1 MFLSLWK
8 VEEELSQPRLGQWL
22 ARSELSWVSGGSV
35 LLWNEW
41 AHGGRK
47 HCIAGPKHESV
58 LEFGWAESQAHKWI
72 CAAAETAAQIMTQGK
87 KPPEKLEV
95 WCWERLNGRSEDCG
109 GWQDALVWEVLPWD
123 TEKKKKKDK

>member
-1 MFLSLWK
+1 MPPIELNRPPRCSLLWIFLSQK
-8 VEEELSQPRLGQWL
+8 NGRDERGL

-41 AHGGRK
+41 AHGGRE
-47 HCIAGPKHESV
+47 HCIAGPNRESV

-95 WCWERLNGRSEDCG
+95 LGE
-109 GWQDALVWEVLPWD
+109 
-123 TEKKKKKDK
+123 TEWKE